1 MSGTAALTRYIRRSR
16 VCCWLT
22 WSVFL
27 QSCQFFVLLIEHLLI
42 EDTVWII
49 RALLAE

>member
-1 MSGTAALTRYIRRSR
+1 MVPDLGSLESGTLLVLFLDAL
-16 VCCWLT
+16 
-22 WSVFL
+22 
-27 QSCQFFVLLIEHLLI
+27 QFFVLLIEHLLI